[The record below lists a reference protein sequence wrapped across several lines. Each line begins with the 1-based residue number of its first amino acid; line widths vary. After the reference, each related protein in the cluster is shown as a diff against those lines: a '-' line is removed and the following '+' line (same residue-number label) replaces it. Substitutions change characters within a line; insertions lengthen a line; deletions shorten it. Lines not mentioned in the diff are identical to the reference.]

1 MKKLIVLICVILLF
15 LYPEVSFAYTGD
27 GTSGNPYTGLVS
39 SSVEWIG
46 TAIYAED
53 LVIVSGATLTISPD
67 DDQATFLNMVGS
79 TLTIES
85 GGTFIINPN
94 ASASIYVI
102 ENDGVMRL
110 ESAPNEPGVASLIHD
125 IYFGTG
131 TTQVRLYLSGG
142 TTTSGDYRWHY
153 ISMPFSGVTA
163 TSFSTLN
170 LAQYIESLATS
181 IDNFPGWVA
190 YDGYQYSS
198 GTFLSNVFSILE
210 PGKGYNYYASSASI
224 FTMTGT
230 LTINDEIEYCPM
242 SGVSEFQGYNLI
254 GNPFASTINWQTLV
268 SSGQV
273 RSVDNAIYFTN
284 NGSIQTYVGGVGIGA
299 SEFIPPMQGFFVK
312 ANAANGRVIFRNAA
326 RVHNPDL
333 LRYKKKST
341 GENLSESDTISLV
354 RLRITVPEDSSELV
368 VRFNKKA
375 TSSFDKELDA
385 YTFSRTMGDINMWTT
400 TGGIDYCINGLPFP
414 ETSIEVPVGVNLK
427 IPGAFRLS
435 TNEIKN
441 LEIYNITLKD
451 LITNQVADLKKGEYL
466 NFTAEAGMVEDRFI
480 LTVTKSATDIN
491 NLHYSG
497 KKFSVYTTS
506 GRTVNIRLLSDEP
519 YSTTGLVTVYDISGR
534 NVIKNQSI
542 EWAGKGDIKQIAMPT
557 VRTGVYLVVIETRD
571 GKVVEK
577 VTVQ

>member
-1 MKKLIVLICVILLF
+1 MKKLIIALCGILMFFFPEVLI
-15 LYPEVSFAYTGD
+15 SQD
-27 GTSGNPYTGLVS
+27 GTGTASNPYSGTVTGLV
-39 SSVEWIG
+39 EWTG
-46 TAIYAED
+46 AELYADD
-53 LVIVSGATLTISPD
+53 LVIASGATLAISPD
-67 DDQATFLNMVGS
+67 ASQATLLIMVGS

-94 ASASIYVI
+94 AAASISVI
-102 ENDGVMRL
+102 ENNGVMRL
-110 ESAPNEPGVASLIHD
+110 ESARNEPGVASLIHD
-125 IYFGTG
+125 TYFGTG

-142 TTTSGDYRWHY
+142 TTTSGAYRWHY
-153 ISMPFSGVTA
+153 ISMPFGDVTA
-163 TSFSTLN
+163 ISFSTLN

-181 IDNFPGWVA
+181 TDNFPGWVS

-210 PGKGYNYYASSASI
+210 PGKGYNYYSSSASI

-230 LTINDEIEYCPM
+230 LTLNDEIESCPM

-254 GNPFASTINWQTLV
+254 GNPFASPINWQTLV
-268 SSGQV
+268 NTGQI

-312 ANAANGRVIFRNAA
+312 ANAANGRVIFDNAA

-385 YTFSRTMGDINMWTT
+385 YTFGRTMGDINMWTT
-400 TGGIDYCINGLPFP
+400 TGGIDYCINGLAFP
-414 ETSIEVPVGVNLK
+414 ETTIEVPVGVNLK
-427 IPGAFRLS
+427 ISGTFKLS

-451 LITNQVADLKKGEYL
+451 LNTNQVADLKKGDYIE
-466 NFTAEAGMVEDRFI
+466 FTSDAGMIEDRFI
-480 LTVTKSATDIN
+480 LTVTKSSTAIRDLHGTDRKFSIYATPGRTINIRSLGDGTDITA
-491 NLHYSG
+491 G
-497 KKFSVYTTS
+497 
-506 GRTVNIRLLSDEP
+506 TVVI
-519 YSTTGLVTVYDISGR
+519 YDINGR
-534 NVIKNQSI
+534 KVLHEGNIN
-542 EWAGKGDIKQIAMPT
+542 WAGGDLKQIVMKQ
-557 VRTGVYLVVIETRD
+557 GGNGLYLVVVETD
-571 GKVVEK
+571 SGKYVEK
-577 VTVQ
+577 VTL